1 MWVCRVLCKSLENGL
16 RAEKCLYPNRRNCL
30 TALGRNRHGN
40 ADWGKSMTTLLT
52 ILLLIAAYALYVH
65 LALALFGLNP
75 REDD

>member
-1 MWVCRVLCKSLENGL
+1 
-16 RAEKCLYPNRRNCL
+16 
-30 TALGRNRHGN
+30 
-40 ADWGKSMTTLLT
+40 MTTLLT